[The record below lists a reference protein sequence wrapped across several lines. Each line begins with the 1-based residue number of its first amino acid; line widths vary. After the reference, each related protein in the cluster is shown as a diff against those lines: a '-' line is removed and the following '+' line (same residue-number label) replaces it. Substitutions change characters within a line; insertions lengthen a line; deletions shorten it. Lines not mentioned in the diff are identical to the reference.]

1 MSSRARAT
9 ANATRALA
17 SALASTSAST
27 SIAREGASEL
37 GRVLAPGPRWR
48 TGRALALAR
57 GRAYASEAASVA
69 SAVSSASRVAL
80 GSTLAPTWKAPGSAR
95 ELAAVCYGLSKFRL
109 SAFVVSTTAAGFA
122 LGSPENIDL
131 EKMFYACA
139 GTMMCSAS
147 ANTLNQVIER
157 VPDGLM
163 RRTAGRPMPS
173 GRCGM
178 GFALTFAGACAVG
191 GVGTLAVTTNETTAA
206 LGAGNIALYAGAYT
220 ALKRVHF
227 LNTWVGA
234 IVGAIP
240 PLMGWAAANE
250 TGALDPG
257 AYVLGAALYLWQMPH
272 FMALAYMGKDD
283 YFNGGYRMLSHPMYD
298 KTGRRVA
305 GVALRN
311 SLALLPLGLAACAMG
326 VTTTPFAYE
335 TLALGVPLVGTAAAF
350 YASPS
355 FPAARRMFF
364 GSLLYLPAFQALACL
379 HRIPRDESV
388 NAYESLRRV
397 SVNFPWHCV
406 PFAAGN
412 DWTPERERLRQF
424 RSRALGPALSETSVA
439 PFPLLPL
446 PIPSCPHDRAYAASE
461 DSKSRRRF

>member
-1 MSSRARAT
+1 MER
-9 ANATRALA
+9 
-17 SALASTSAST
+17 
-27 SIAREGASEL
+27 
-37 GRVLAPGPRWR
+37 
-48 TGRALALAR
+48 
-57 GRAYASEAASVA
+57 
-69 SAVSSASRVAL
+69 
-80 GSTLAPTWKAPGSAR
+80 
-95 ELAAVCYGLSKFRL
+95 
-109 SAFVVSTTAAGFA
+109 
-122 LGSPENIDL
+122 
-131 EKMFYACA
+131 MFYACA

-335 TLALGVPLVGTAAAF
+335 TLALGAPLVGTAAAF

>member
-1 MSSRARAT
+1 MMAKKECVFRNGSS
-9 ANATRALA
+9 
-17 SALASTSAST
+17 STSTGTT
-27 SIAREGASEL
+27 SMVE
-37 GRVLAPGPRWR
+37 
-48 TGRALALAR
+48 RAQNVVQT
-57 GRAYASEAASVA
+57 Y
-69 SAVSSASRVAL
+69 
-80 GSTLAPTWKAPGSAR
+80 KD
-95 ELAAVCYGLSKFRL
+95 LSKFKL
-109 SAFVVSTTAAGFA
+109 SAFVVSTAAAGAIVGTAVSNDDESGKGAKKKKEENKVAKKIKTILDASFGTA
-122 LGSPENIDL
+122 L
-131 EKMFYACA
+131 CA
-139 GTMMCSAS
+139 FS
-147 ANTLNQVIER
+147 ANSLNQILER
-157 VPDGLM
+157 KQDGMMARTM
-163 RRTAGRPMPS
+163 RRPLPS
-173 GRCGM
+173 GRCGAGVAM
-178 GFALTFAGACAVG
+178 AFAGACAVG

-335 TLALGVPLVGTAAAF
+335 TLALGAPLVGTAAAF

>member
-9 ANATRALA
+9 ANATRVLA

-206 LGAGNIALYAGAYT
+206 GGEHRAVRGGVHGA
-220 ALKRVHF
+220 
-227 LNTWVGA
+227 
-234 IVGAIP
+234 
-240 PLMGWAAANE
+240 
-250 TGALDPG
+250 
-257 AYVLGAALYLWQMPH
+257 Q
-272 FMALAYMGKDD
+272 
-283 YFNGGYRMLSHPMYD
+283 
-298 KTGRRVA
+298 
-305 GVALRN
+305 
-311 SLALLPLGLAACAMG
+311 
-326 VTTTPFAYE
+326 
-335 TLALGVPLVGTAAAF
+335 
-350 YASPS
+350 AS
-355 FPAARRMFF
+355 
-364 GSLLYLPAFQALACL
+364 
-379 HRIPRDESV
+379 
-388 NAYESLRRV
+388 
-397 SVNFPWHCV
+397 
-406 PFAAGN
+406 
-412 DWTPERERLRQF
+412 
-424 RSRALGPALSETSVA
+424 ALSQHVGGGHRGGDSA
-439 PFPLLPL
+439 P
-446 PIPSCPHDRAYAASE
+446 DGMGRGE
-461 DSKSRRRF
+461 